1 MCDDTPQSG
10 NPARGG
16 VCRGSV
22 IVTRADINS
31 VLSDIR
37 SLRSQMMQNQRIEQD
52 QSVRGRI
59 DGPRQVQETQETPSF
74 NDMLSNAVNTV
85 NDLQKTAGDLRTAY
99 DMGDPNVDITR
110 VMIAAQKSS
119 VSFEAL
125 TQVRNRVVRA
135 YEDIMNMPI

>member
-1 MCDDTPQSG
+1 MVQ
-10 NPARGG
+10 
-16 VCRGSV
+16 
-22 IVTRADINS
+22 RADINS

-37 SLRSQMMQNQRIEQD
+37 SLRSQMMQNQQIQQD
-52 QSVRGRI
+52 QSVRGRM
-59 DGPRQVQETQETPSF
+59 DGLRQVQETRETQEAPSF
-74 NDMLSNAVNTV
+74 SDMLGKAVNNV
-85 NDLQKTAGDLRTAY
+85 NELQQATGELRTAY
-99 DMGDPNVDITR
+99 DMGDPNVDITQ

>member
-1 MCDDTPQSG
+1 M
-10 NPARGG
+10 
-16 VCRGSV
+16 VE
-22 IVTRADINS
+22 RADINS

-37 SLRSQMMQNQRIEQD
+37 SLRSQMVQEPQMLPD
-52 QSVRGRI
+52 
-59 DGPRQVQETQETPSF
+59 RQVQPARF
-74 NDMLSNAVNTV
+74 NDLLSDAVNTV
-85 NDLQKTAGDLRTAY
+85 NDLQKTTGDLRTAY
-99 DMGDPNVDITR
+99 DTGDPNVDITR

>member
-1 MCDDTPQSG
+1 MVQ
-10 NPARGG
+10 
-16 VCRGSV
+16 
-22 IVTRADINS
+22 RADINS

-52 QSVRGRI
+52 QSVRGRV
-59 DGPRQVQETQETPSF
+59 DGLRNVQEPREIPSF
-74 NDMLSNAVNTV
+74 SDMLGNAVNSV
-85 NDLQKTAGDLRTAY
+85 NDAQKQANDLRTAY

>member
-1 MCDDTPQSG
+1 MVQ
-10 NPARGG
+10 
-16 VCRGSV
+16 
-22 IVTRADINS
+22 RADINS

-37 SLRSQMMQNQRIEQD
+37 SLRSQMNQNQRIDQD

-59 DGPRQVQETQETPSF
+59 DGPRQVDQPREASNF
-74 NDMLSNAVNTV
+74 GDMLSNAVNNV
-85 NDLQKTAGDLRTAY
+85 NDVQQNANDLRTAY

>member
-1 MCDDTPQSG
+1 MVQ
-10 NPARGG
+10 
-16 VCRGSV
+16 
-22 IVTRADINS
+22 RADINS

-37 SLRSQMMQNQRIEQD
+37 SLRSQMQQNQRIEQD

-59 DGPRQVQETQETPSF
+59 DSPRQVDQTQETPSF
-74 NDMLSNAVNTV
+74 GDMLGKAVNNV
-85 NDLQKTAGDLRTAY
+85 NEVQHNASELRTAY

>member
-1 MCDDTPQSG
+1 MVQ
-10 NPARGG
+10 
-16 VCRGSV
+16 
-22 IVTRADINS
+22 RADINS

-37 SLRSQMMQNQRIEQD
+37 SLRSQMMQNQQSQQIEQP
-52 QSVRGRI
+52 QSVRGRM
-59 DGPRQVQETQETPSF
+59 DGPREVQQTGETASF
-74 NDMLSNAVNTV
+74 GDMLGNAVNNV
-85 NDLQKTAGDLRTAY
+85 NNLQQQTSELRTAY

-110 VMIAAQKSS
+110 VMIAAEKSS

>member
-1 MCDDTPQSG
+1 MVQ
-10 NPARGG
+10 
-16 VCRGSV
+16 
-22 IVTRADINS
+22 RADINS

-37 SLRSQMMQNQRIEQD
+37 SLRSQMTQNQRIDQD

-59 DGPRQVQETQETPSF
+59 DGPRQVDQPTETSSF
-74 NDMLSNAVNTV
+74 GDMLSNAVNNV
-85 NDLQKTAGDLRTAY
+85 NDVQQNASDLRTAY

-110 VMIAAQKSS
+110 VMIAAQKST